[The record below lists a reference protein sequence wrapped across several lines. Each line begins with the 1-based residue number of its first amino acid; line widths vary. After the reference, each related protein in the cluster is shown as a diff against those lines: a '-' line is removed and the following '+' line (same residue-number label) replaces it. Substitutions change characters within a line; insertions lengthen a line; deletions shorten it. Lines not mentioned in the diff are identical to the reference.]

1 MHDSPPRLADDTRF
15 ASFQNPCQPGEE
27 ASTAALRATPTPVAL
42 YWRPPVLL
50 LPSPRWSCCV
60 DIEAV
65 ERSSFGTFSLAT
77 SSGK

>member
-50 LPSPRWSCCV
+50 LPSP
-60 DIEAV
+60 
-65 ERSSFGTFSLAT
+65 
-77 SSGK
+77 